1 VHQAGL
7 LLLVVQL
14 LLVLLVYLLGQDYQ
28 VGQLDQL
35 LLEFQDYQ
43 DYLVFLG
50 IQFLLDF
57 LLILPI
63 PAILPNPS
71 IPVHQEILV
80 HQLHL
85 AIHSNQVHLVVLV
98 ILSILGRL
106 VGQWHQGLHLVLLL
120 LAILWVLPPLDVLES
135 QVIHAFLASQ

>member
-1 VHQAGL
+1 
-7 LLLVVQL
+7 L

-98 ILSILGRL
+98 ILSIL
-106 VGQWHQGLHLVLLL
+106 
-120 LAILWVLPPLDVLES
+120 
-135 QVIHAFLASQ
+135 